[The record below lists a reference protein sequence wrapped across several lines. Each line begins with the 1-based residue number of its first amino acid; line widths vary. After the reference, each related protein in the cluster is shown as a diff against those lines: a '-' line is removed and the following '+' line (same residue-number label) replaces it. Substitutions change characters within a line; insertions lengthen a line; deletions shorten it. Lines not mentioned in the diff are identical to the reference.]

1 MWKVKNDI
9 TFEDLKELGFIEE
22 TFGLYGSGDYIPEHW
37 YSKRYEHRD
46 KTYYL
51 DTNHRYMFG
60 DTDTVTHFIIKTP
73 HKSHKYYKYIPFNR
87 VYKIVRIILKDL
99 LKMGLVEEVRE

>member
-37 YSKRYEHRD
+37 YSKRYEHRG

-51 DTNHRYMFG
+51 DTNHRYIFG

-73 HKSHKYYKYIPFNR
+73 HKSYKYYKYIPFNR
-87 VYKIVRIILKDL
+87 FYKIVRIILKDL
-99 LKMGLVEEVRE
+99 LKMGIVEEVRE